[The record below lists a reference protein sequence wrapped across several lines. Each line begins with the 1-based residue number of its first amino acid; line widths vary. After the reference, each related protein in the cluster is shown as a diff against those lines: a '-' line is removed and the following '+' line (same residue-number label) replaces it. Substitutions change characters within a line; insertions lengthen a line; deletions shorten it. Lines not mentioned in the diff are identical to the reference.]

1 MGLFTPDTG
10 LIFWMLI
17 VFLTVVGVLWKFAW
31 PFITKAIADREQYI
45 TNSVK
50 AADEAYQ
57 KLETI
62 KEERTEILAEAREEQ
77 NEILKEV
84 QALREKLIED
94 AKNQA
99 RVEADKLITE
109 ARLSIQTEKEQA
121 LKEVRNQVA
130 LLSVNIAG
138 RLLRKNLEGDSAQI
152 ELVNKMLDDAN
163 TLKN

>member
-1 MGLFTPDTG
+1 MGLFTPETG
-10 LIFWMLI
+10 LVFWMLI
-17 VFLTVVGVLWKFAW
+17 VFLTVVGILWKFAW
-31 PFITKAIADREQYI
+31 PFITKAIAEREQYI

-62 KEERTEILAEAREEQ
+62 KEERTHILAEARDEQ
-77 NEILKEV
+77 NTILKEV
-84 QALREKLIED
+84 QTLRDKLIEE
-94 AKNQA
+94 AKDLA
-99 RVEADKLITE
+99 KIEADKLIAD
-109 ARLSIQTEKEQA
+109 ARQSILAEKELA

-130 LLSVNIAG
+130 LLSIDIAG
-138 RLLRKNLEGDSAQI
+138 KLLRKNLESDHAQM

>member
-1 MGLFTPDTG
+1 MGLFTPETG

-17 VFLTVVGVLWKFAW
+17 VFLTVVGILWKFAW
-31 PFITKAIADREQYI
+31 PYITKAIADREQYI

-50 AADEAYQ
+50 AADEAYL

-62 KEERTEILAEAREEQ
+62 KDERTSILAEARDEQ
-77 NEILKEV
+77 NTILKEV
-84 QALREKLIED
+84 QVLRDKLIED
-94 AKNQA
+94 AKAQA
-99 RVEADKLITE
+99 KVEADKLIAD
-109 ARLSIQTEKEQA
+109 ARLSIQNEKEMA

-130 LLSVNIAG
+130 LLSVSIASK
-138 RLLRKNLEGDSAQI
+138 LVRKNLDGNDAQM